1 MTTKDEL
8 EEARR
13 RITMLEHEVEQLRAQ
28 NENDGAAAE
37 LRARLS
43 QLGAAGILGAP
54 TEHLEL
60 LEQIVQITKHVL
72 RAHAGTLY
80 LVDEHTEELVF
91 EVALGERSD
100 MLRGTR
106 LPIGQ
111 GIAGWVAASGQALA
125 ITDVQQ
131 DPQWVQGIGQRLGYA
146 PKTMLA
152 MPLLLHNNVIGV
164 LQIMDKDDGTPFSAG
179 DMTTLGLF
187 AQLAAV
193 TIAQSSRILS
203 LSVLMQTLLKDQDQ
217 QGDVAIQTTAFLANM
232 EESAEYQDILKLARL
247 LGEIACQSDAT
258 RRLSLQI
265 TEAIVNYLHAQPNL
279 SDEVMNV

>member
-1 MTTKDEL
+1 VTTKDEL
-8 EEARR
+8 EAARR
-13 RITMLEHEVEQLRAQ
+13 QITMLEHEVKQLRAR

-60 LEQIVQITKHVL
+60 LEQIVQAAKHVL
-72 RAHAGTLY
+72 RAHAGSLY
-80 LVDEHTEELVF
+80 LVDENAEELVF
-91 EVALGERSD
+91 EVALGERGD

-106 LPIGQ
+106 FPIGQ

-125 ITDVQQ
+125 IADVQQ
-131 DPQWVQGIGQRLGYA
+131 DPQWAQGIGQRLGYA

-152 MPLLLHNNVIGV
+152 MPLLLHDNVIGV

-179 DMTTLGLF
+179 DMATLGLF
-187 AQLAAV
+187 AQQAAV
-193 TIAQSSRILS
+193 AIAQSRRILS
-203 LSVLMQTLLKDQDQ
+203 LSGLMQALLKDQDQ
-217 QGDVAIQTTAFLANM
+217 QDDLAKQARAFVVDT

-247 LGEIACQSDAT
+247 LGELARQGDTA
-258 RRLSLQI
+258 RRLSLQV
-265 TEAIVNYLHAQPNL
+265 TEALVNYLHAQPHL